1 MAKKSKQKSTH
12 RIQNRIVWT
21 FVLTLG
27 LTFIFGLIVFY
38 LAAQAAQTIDAN
50 NGLAKGVSGTDATII
65 EHNIDRITHASFL
78 FLSLGSVIFMSLMF
92 NLMFSITP
100 ALRRISF
107 AIKEIGKGNFDYRLK
122 LPVDNELGD
131 IADTLNFALDK
142 VLISEKELEQ
152 EKAGVERL
160 VERRTRQLKLEQGK
174 FLASIN
180 GLPLGFILADNKGHI
195 LMLNPAME
203 RLLNLSKTGTDELE
217 IAKQVTGE
225 GSFLK
230 KLLSS
235 SQKAIK
241 NKKTTTM
248 ELTTEDG
255 KYLHSLLSPI
265 TISSEEL
272 SGVVILVED
281 VTEAKIIERS
291 KDEFFSIASHEL
303 RTPLTAI
310 RGNTSLIQQFYD
322 DQLKGGDGDLG
333 NMVEDIHS
341 SSVRLIEIV
350 NDFLDASRLEQGKVK
365 LKPQA
370 MHIETIIESVI
381 YEMSAV
387 TQEKHLYIKTDTATL
402 KHLPQVFADPD
413 RVKQIL
419 YNLVGNALKFVDE
432 GGVTV
437 KTEVDGKK
445 LRVSIIDTG
454 RGISTENQQ
463 LLFHKFQQANTSI
476 LTRDATR
483 GTGLGLYISK
493 LLAEE
498 MGGNVSLD
506 HSEEGKGSTFSFT
519 LPLLDKD

>member
-1 MAKKSKQKSTH
+1 
-12 RIQNRIVWT
+12 
-21 FVLTLG
+21 
-27 LTFIFGLIVFY
+27 
-38 LAAQAAQTIDAN
+38 
-50 NGLAKGVSGTDATII
+50 
-65 EHNIDRITHASFL
+65 
-78 FLSLGSVIFMSLMF
+78 
-92 NLMFSITP
+92 
-100 ALRRISF
+100 
-107 AIKEIGKGNFDYRLK
+107 
-122 LPVDNELGD
+122 
-131 IADTLNFALDK
+131 
-142 VLISEKELEQ
+142 
-152 EKAGVERL
+152 
-160 VERRTRQLKLEQGK
+160 
-174 FLASIN
+174 
-180 GLPLGFILADNKGHI
+180 
-195 LMLNPAME
+195 MLNPAME